1 MPKKDTKKKPD
12 ELLNMEE
19 LEKLTSIESSLDLD
33 SITLKKKRWQA
44 KIYVNETL
52 PRSYRSYRIVLNL
65 DEQPYLDRIDEIKK
79 EFEGTLFTTDKG
91 SVKMHNEKIKELTNQ
106 LLTLR
111 NDCEEIKFIATVEE
125 LKYKDSS
132 TLLTIRIPDDVV
144 EPLNRQKMRLDIYK
158 ITLIPL

>member
-1 MPKKDTKKKPD
+1 MATKKDKAKSQ
-12 ELLNMEE
+12 ELLNLDE

-44 KIYVNETL
+44 KMYINETL
-52 PRSYRSYRIVLNL
+52 PRSYRQYKMILNL
-65 DEQPYLDRIDEIKK
+65 DEEPYQERIAEIKK
-79 EFEGTLFTTDKG
+79 EFEGTLFTNDRG
-91 SVKMHNEKIKELTNQ
+91 SVKQHNKKIKELTDQ
-106 LLTLR
+106 LLMLR
-111 NDCEEIKFIATVEE
+111 TECEEISFVATVEE

-144 EPLNRQKMRLDIYK
+144 EPFNRQKTRLDIYK